1 MGVYRQEIREVLRRF
16 MAHELSY
23 AECVSML
30 NAALDGVIRDL
41 EAEDLPA
48 LRSLLTSTDEQLKL
62 EVERRRYGMGRSA
75 GVERAACLLM

>member
-1 MGVYRQEIREVLRRF
+1 MGVYRQEICEVLRRF

-23 AECVSML
+23 AEC
-30 NAALDGVIRDL
+30 AALDGVIRDL

-62 EVERRRYGMGRSA
+62 EVERRRHGMGRSA
-75 GVERAACLLM
+75 GIERVACLLM